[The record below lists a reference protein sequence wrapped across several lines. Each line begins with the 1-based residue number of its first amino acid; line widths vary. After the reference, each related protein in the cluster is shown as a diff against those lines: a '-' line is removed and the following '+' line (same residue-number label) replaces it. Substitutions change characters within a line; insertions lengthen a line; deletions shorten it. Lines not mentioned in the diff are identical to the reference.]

1 MFLNHRSMNGPELSA
16 RGLESCTGREPAEKF
31 RHAMN
36 APVLHGRGE
45 MMWAGH
51 NVGNDFSIRGIL
63 DRGFEDADDSGRS
76 IAEAAAEAKGFTDD
90 GRIALESARPERISQ
105 DGDTSCFRAVVFRA
119 DEATEDGMEAH
130 HVEIG
135 AVNDAGA
142 NFPGLAEAD
151 HGETDGGE
159 LAEGAYGF
167 DACAQ
172 VLNFRHGEWDAPGAN
187 ARRALLDVNEPVF
200 ITVDKRPQ
208 QDPAHQTEDRGVR
221 PDAQRQREHHGE
233 RQPFGALQRT
243 DREPHVTQE
252 RQNGLEK
259 SRILRLALGHGLLL

>member
-1 MFLNHRSMNGPELSA
+1 MRFDHRSMHGAELSA
-16 RGLESCTGREPAEKF
+16 RLLEIHARREPAEKL
-31 RHAMN
+31 RHAMD
-36 APVLHGRGE
+36 APVLHRRGE
-45 MMWAGH
+45 MMRAGD

-76 IAEAAAEAKGFTDD
+76 IAEAAEPDSLADH
-90 GRIALESARPERISQ
+90 GRVALHHGRPETIGQ
-105 DGDTSCFRAVVFRA
+105 DDYASSFSTVVLRA
-119 DEATEDGMEAH
+119 DETTEDGMEAH

-172 VLNFRHGEWDAPGAN
+172 VLNFRHGEWDAPGAD
-187 ARRALLDVNEPVF
+187 ARRALLDVDQPVLV
-200 ITVDKRPQ
+200 TVDERPQ

-221 PDAQRQREHHGE
+221 SDAQRQREHHRE

-259 SRILRLALGHGLLL
+259 LRIFRVALAHGSLL